1 MAKLLLAPREC
12 DWEGFPGG
20 NLSPSFL
27 QMQLQLALL
36 INVGAQDLRAALVC
50 FELGSCYTL
59 VTGQPCGASKALR
72 ELGENS
78 KKHAEHS
85 DGILAVAFKFH
96 SFVVLKKPGL
106 LCLTDAFFP
115 MGTSF

>member
-20 NLSPSFL
+20 NVPPSFL
-27 QMQLQLALL
+27 QMRLQLALL
-36 INVGAQDLRAALVC
+36 VNVGAQDLRAALVC

-59 VTGQPCGASKALR
+59 VTGQPCGASKALW

-78 KKHAEHS
+78 KKHAKHS

-96 SFVVLKKPGL
+96 SFVVLKKLGL
-106 LCLTDAFFP
+106 LC
-115 MGTSF
+115 